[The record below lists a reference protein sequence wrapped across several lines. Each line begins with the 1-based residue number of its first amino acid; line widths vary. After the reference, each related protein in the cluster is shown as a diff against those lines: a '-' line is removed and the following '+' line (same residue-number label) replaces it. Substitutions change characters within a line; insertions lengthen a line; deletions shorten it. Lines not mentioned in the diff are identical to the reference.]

1 MRISPISF
9 GSLMVF
15 RLKQKNTSIPQL
27 MQVSFDNNPN
37 LQKYSLQTTFYYNE
51 KIDGTVHNAALN
63 FAKGLDKKYEKELK
77 ANPNKVFLTQVEFYV
92 NPRDTETRYFLTSG
106 DKSEQKIHQALCNSG
121 LYYCQK
127 FRKAF

>member
-1 MRISPISF
+1 MHISPISF

-15 RLKQKNTSIPQL
+15 RLKKKNTTIPEL

-37 LQKYSLQTTFYYNE
+37 LQKYSLQSPIKHEE

-63 FAKGLDKKYEKELK
+63 FARQLDKKYAKQLK
-77 ANPNKVFLTQVEFYV
+77 ISPDKVFLTQVEFYV
-92 NPRDTETRYFLTSG
+92 NPRDTETRYFLTGS
-106 DKSEQKIHQALCNSG
+106 DKGEQKIHQALCNSG

-127 FRKAF
+127 FRKY